1 MFSLCSCGEML
12 LHFYLM
18 IDVILWALGIS
29 VVVLRYLKFTSFCSY
44 KQYTHYLQ
52 VMEARAMWM
61 QELHKQTK
69 PDSDWFGSARV
80 KDGNNVLHEDF
91 ECARTFDFAQTTIT
105 TTDYE
110 TVKHPIVSTGMH
122 FVDKSAIEEKTV
134 IKTEDKDVQ
143 LVGSS
148 LRTVV
153 PNYEEDEDDWLNEED
168 SDLGGYKTIIPVG
181 NEEDISFSDLED
193 DASNSI
199 PVKSKRV
206 SEGTDTKTT

>member
-1 MFSLCSCGEML
+1 
-12 LHFYLM
+12 
-18 IDVILWALGIS
+18 
-29 VVVLRYLKFTSFCSY
+29 
-44 KQYTHYLQ
+44 
-52 VMEARAMWM
+52 
-61 QELHKQTK
+61 
-69 PDSDWFGSARV
+69 
-80 KDGNNVLHEDF
+80 
-91 ECARTFDFAQTTIT
+91 
-105 TTDYE
+105 
-110 TVKHPIVSTGMH
+110 MH

-206 SEGTDTKTT
+206 SEGTDAKTT